1 MIEMVREFVF
11 IFRADPTIR
20 VDCFYGN
27 VDDYYGGG
35 GGGVI
40 QGRQ

>member
-1 MIEMVREFVF
+1 MVGILFL
-11 IFRADPTIR
+11 FRADPTIR
-20 VDCFYGN
+20 VDCFFGN

>member
-1 MIEMVREFVF
+1 MKIIEFVF

-35 GGGVI
+35 GGVI